1 MAGVFKSLD
10 KADIRITPF
19 RTYKLWSDAIGNGGS
34 GSTYSIYQADY
45 NPLSNYLNTDPLKD
59 TFDQG
64 NPVFEANEPTTINGK
79 FKRVVHASID
89 HLYYRDFYNN
99 NKASFGSGNINKQ
112 FRILEDKA
120 QVISMPQSRFGEEML
135 PNSINIAVSWSFA
148 ASSGSYTTSSVA
160 DRSGSWNIIDDGYG
174 NLLVS
179 GSNYLSVY
187 GQYVGGIY
195 TNYTSSVTKPIVGEW
210 PLDNLYKYVDIGST
224 SFTSSFNKGFWQMES
239 IYTNIKVTTITGS
252 VAPNTSDIDMLGAV
266 MYFTASNSS
275 SIQIKPNVVPD
286 RNVHY
291 NFENGDYSISMMVK
305 PTQEPTH
312 PSGSILLTKQ
322 GAIEELRI
330 DENGKVH
337 SQPAPNK
344 FPYRLSYTS
353 GSKKVMFEK
362 SSGLSSFALTSSVSM
377 SLNTLYHIVATKTG
391 SLITLHVNSLLTGSK
406 TSGSTTLKDSNTSN
420 LSNIVVGNNDMFS
433 QGFNGAIDNLKLYKS
448 SLSQDEVNILYH
460 TLGVGNV
467 YLGNAY
473 YNHGMMILGSIP
485 ARFLTVNSIE
495 SRGTHTIYETEISC
509 TISPGDFGMSS
520 NRTLQ
525 EYDSTRNEFVYKS
538 FVTGSS
544 FKPFITTIGL
554 YDDLGQ
560 LLIVG
565 KLNTPIQTPNN
576 MDTTFIVRYDK

>member
-1 MAGVFKSLD
+1 
-10 KADIRITPF
+10 
-19 RTYKLWSDAIGNGGS
+19 
-34 GSTYSIYQADY
+34 
-45 NPLSNYLNTDPLKD
+45 
-59 TFDQG
+59 
-64 NPVFEANEPTTINGK
+64 
-79 FKRVVHASID
+79 
-89 HLYYRDFYNN
+89 
-99 NKASFGSGNINKQ
+99 
-112 FRILEDKA
+112 
-120 QVISMPQSRFGEEML
+120 MPQSRFGEEML

-160 DRSGSWNIIDDGYG
+160 NRSGSWNIIDDGYG

-239 IYTNIKVTTITGS
+239 IYTNINVTTITGS

-337 SQPAPNK
+337 SQPTPNK

-420 LSNIVVGNNDMFS
+420 LSNIVVGNN
-433 QGFNGAIDNLKLYKS
+433 LT
-448 SLSQDEVNILYH
+448 V
-460 TLGVGNV
+460 VGNTAIT
-467 YLGNAY
+467 GNTTIT
-473 YNHGMMILGSIP
+473 GD
-485 ARFLTVNSIE
+485 LTVTGNITLDVLGFDDLHVNGSANIANTLTVAGISTFTGVATMANANVAILSGTSNTAIYNSILAVE
-495 SRGTHTIYETEISC
+495 ARALAFSIA
-509 TISPGDFGMSS
+509 
-520 NRTLQ
+520 
-525 EYDSTRNEFVYKS
+525 
-538 FVTGSS
+538 
-544 FKPFITTIGL
+544 
-554 YDDLGQ
+554 LG
-560 LLIVG
+560 
-565 KLNTPIQTPNN
+565 
-576 MDTTFIVRYDK
+576 

>member
-10 KADIRITPF
+10 KADVRITPF
-19 RTYKLWSDAIGNGGS
+19 RTYKIWSDVIGSGGS
-34 GSTYSIYQADY
+34 GSVYSVYQADY
-45 NPLSNYLNTDPLKD
+45 NPLSNYLNSDPLKD
-59 TFDQG
+59 SFDQG
-64 NPVFEANEPTTINGK
+64 NPYFEANEPTTINGK

-99 NKASFGSGNINKQ
+99 NKASFGGGNINKQ

-120 QVISMPQSRFGEEML
+120 QVISMPQSKFGEEIL
-135 PNSINIAVSWSFA
+135 PSSINIGVSWSFA
-148 ASSGSYTTSSVA
+148 ASSASSVA
-160 DRSGSWNIIDDGYG
+160 DRSGSWNLIDDGHG

-179 GSNYLSVY
+179 GSNYFSVY
-187 GQYVGGIY
+187 GEYVGGAY
-195 TNYTSSVTKPIVGEW
+195 TNYTSSVTKPIAGEW
-210 PLDNLYKYVDIGST
+210 PLDNLYKYVDVGPV

-239 IYTNIKVTTITGS
+239 IYTNISVTTVTGS
-252 VAPNTSDIDMLGAV
+252 VAPNVSDIDMLGAV

-291 NFENGDYSISMMVK
+291 NFENGDYSISMMVR
-305 PTQEPTH
+305 PTQAPTH

-322 GAIEELRI
+322 GVVQELKVN
-330 DENGKVH
+330 ENGDVY

-362 SSGLSSFALTSSVSM
+362 SGGGVGYFALTSSVSM
-377 SLNTLYHIVATKTG
+377 SLNTLHHIVATKTG
-391 SLITLHVNSLLTGSK
+391 SLITLHVNSLLTSSIN
-406 TSGSTTLKDSNTSN
+406 SGSTVLRDSDTSN
-420 LSNIVVGNNDMFS
+420 ISNIGVGNIDTFD
-433 QGFNGAIDNLKLYKS
+433 QGFNGGIDNLKIYKS
-448 SLSQDEVNILYH
+448 HLTQNEVNILYH

-485 ARFLTVNSIE
+485 SRFLTINSVE
-495 SRGTHTIYETEISC
+495 SRGTHTIYENEISC
-509 TISPGDFGMSS
+509 TISPGEFGMST
-520 NRTLQ
+520 NRSIQ
-525 EYDSTRNEFVYKS
+525 EYDSVKNEFVYKS

-554 YDDLGQ
+554 YDDLGS
-560 LLIVG
+560 LLVIG

-576 MDTTFIVRYDK
+576 MDTTIIVRYDR